1 MVRDI
6 AEIGIDV
13 ALIAG
18 TTRYA
23 DWLEEHKGLE
33 PDWTWVE
40 VAIGTAACLLHATAL
55 GMSRG
60 GDWRDQQLRVARSFA
75 LGAVPIVLGEMR
87 QYRARQAERRRYMA
101 SRT

>member
-1 MVRDI
+1 MWQAL
-6 AEIGIDV
+6 AEMGLDV
-13 ALIAG
+13 ALVAG
-18 TTRYA
+18 MTRYA

-60 GDWRDQQLRVARSFA
+60 GDWRDQQMRVVRSFT
-75 LGAVPIVLGEMR
+75 LGAVPIVLGELR
-87 QYRARQAERRRYMA
+87 QYRQRQAERRRYMA
-101 SRT
+101 SRA